1 MLQLGVAKSILSL
14 SDSVGNYLKAIW
26 ILAEDQSVSTK
37 DLAEHLGVTAPS
49 VTGMLSKLA
58 KLQLVSYEPYYGASL
73 TEQGRREAL
82 RLLRRH
88 RLIETFLID
97 YLDYTWDEVHEEAEL
112 MEHTM
117 TDRFTERLAEKL
129 GQPTF
134 DPHGDPI
141 PTADGKLPQR
151 TGQPLTKLQLA
162 EHLEITRIRS
172 QDSEVLGYLFDL
184 GIKPG
189 VVVELVG
196 LEPFGKLMRLKL
208 EGKELAVSADLAEK
222 IEGIV
227 SNYLIPTP
235 K

>member
-1 MLQLGVAKSILSL
+1 MAKSTLSL
-14 SDSVGNYLKAIW
+14 SDAVGDYLKAIW

-37 DLAEHLGVTAPS
+37 DLAKHLAVTAPS

-58 KLQLVSYEPYYGASL
+58 KLELVKYEPYYGASL
-73 TEQGRREAL
+73 TGQGRREAL

-129 GQPTF
+129 GQPAF

-141 PTADGKLPQR
+141 PTVEGNLPQR
-151 TGQPLTKLQLA
+151 TSKPLTEFKLA
-162 EHLEITRIRS
+162 ECLEVTRIRS

-196 LEPFGKLMRLKL
+196 LEPFGKLMHLKL
-208 EGKELAVSADLAEK
+208 EGKELAVSADLAEQ

-227 SNYLIPTP
+227 AT
-235 K
+235 